1 MSVFVPGNGGHS
13 HLWGFGTLAVAALA
27 TSSLRPKTPPNSVPK
42 TFPAQRERALPTCS
56 YNVEILID
64 GCTRPLEIFAP
75 SARVVD
81 VVIEDLE
88 RQVREDDPCVTDFE
102 ATLSFP
108 VTDPIPAGMMGGVG
122 TTVLDLSVDGTVDR
136 FEGDRCLRAVVGRP
150 FVDATGGSLHA
161 MPWAPTSGAES
172 AATALSWAGEALTE
186 DALPMSNATAH
197 ARFVYGEDWIHR
209 ALGEHASIASFSV
222 FTIALMSNGAPAG
235 LVADALKAGLDEV
248 RHSRMSFD
256 IAARL
261 TGQHEAP
268 GPLPE
273 SSFEFGQD
281 LKSLALAVAKE
292 GCVDETLSAF
302 SAAFEV
308 KHITDVL
315 DNRVQDAL
323 YSSIGHAGDRDH
335 DLLTFIKDELIII
348 AMDESNHAALAWR
361 TLNWVCSVDQT
372 VCEAVYTDV
381 FEETNLERSFQQ
393 HAGRV
398 PGDVSWVFRSM
409 REEWNKIFEAHQ
421 LANSAPEEAS
431 ALEPV
436 CRDDEADHVG
446 EEHSFTLLTSVTENV
461 LRKVLYAS

>member
-1 MSVFVPGNGGHS
+1 
-13 HLWGFGTLAVAALA
+13 
-27 TSSLRPKTPPNSVPK
+27 
-42 TFPAQRERALPTCS
+42 
-56 YNVEILID
+56 
-64 GCTRPLEIFAP
+64 
-75 SARVVD
+75 
-81 VVIEDLE
+81 
-88 RQVREDDPCVTDFE
+88 
-102 ATLSFP
+102 
-108 VTDPIPAGMMGGVG
+108 MG
-122 TTVLDLSVDGTVDR
+122 
-136 FEGDRCLRAVVGRP
+136 
-150 FVDATGGSLHA
+150 
-161 MPWAPTSGAES
+161 
-172 AATALSWAGEALTE
+172 
-186 DALPMSNATAH
+186 
-197 ARFVYGEDWIHR
+197 
-209 ALGEHASIASFSV
+209 
-222 FTIALMSNGAPAG
+222 
-235 LVADALKAGLDEV
+235 
-248 RHSRMSFD
+248 
-256 IAARL
+256 
-261 TGQHEAP
+261 
-268 GPLPE
+268 
-273 SSFEFGQD
+273 D

-323 YSSIGHAGDRDH
+323 YSSIGHAGDRD
-335 DLLTFIKDELIII
+335 LLTFIKDELIII
-348 AMDESNHAALAWR
+348 AMDESNHAALTWR